1 MVELDFGLRQSRW
14 FQISSKIFYFTLKMN
29 RTKSWRIVACMT
41 FSCMHLVVMS
51 WNRLIYTRGDTELS
65 IIKIGNIRQIS
76 LAMLIKRIL
85 TKNPS
90 FYFLSIQRYFGLYLF
105 KWSLRSLWGLYNID
119 YMIHRVTPIVHSP
132 AIRNLIGAWTEW
144 MGRPHRF
151 YGCSNKIV

>member
-1 MVELDFGLRQSRW
+1 
-14 FQISSKIFYFTLKMN
+14 
-29 RTKSWRIVACMT
+29 MT

-90 FYFLSIQRYFGLYLF
+90 FYFLSIQRYFGFYLF
-105 KWSLRSLWGLYNID
+105 KWSLRSL
-119 YMIHRVTPIVHSP
+119 
-132 AIRNLIGAWTEW
+132 
-144 MGRPHRF
+144 
-151 YGCSNKIV
+151 